1 MPDRLPV
8 TVLSGFRGA
17 GKITSL
23 NHSLSN
29 RQGRRV
35 AVIVNDMS
43 EVNIDADFDFQGQAT
58 VCAARDARLLGSARP
73 VTFNPNRYRDLSD
86 PFTRW
91 GDAGAMA

>member
-8 TVLSGFRGA
+8 TVLSGFLGA
-17 GKITSL
+17 GKTTSL

-29 RQGRRV
+29 REGRRV

-43 EVNIDADFDFQGQAT
+43 IYADFDFQGQAT

-73 VTFNPNRYRDLSD
+73 VTFNPNRYRDLPD
-86 PFTRW
+86 PFPRW
-91 GDAGAMA
+91 GEADAGAMA